1 MSTKK
6 LQVQAPEKQLAEII
20 RLLRENSGLAQDEFY
35 FRHGIKPATGKAW
48 EQGRNKPTAVLFLKL
63 IQSVGKDAA
72 EVVLRLMPD
81 IHSGI
86 LRKLDYSR
94 SEADA
99 RMALHTGLETILD
112 RGRGDTV
119 REKIAE
125 MIYHFGGLYGGD
137 SPE

>member
-1 MSTKK
+1 MSTRK
-6 LQVQAPEKQLAEII
+6 LETAAPQKQLADII
-20 RLLRENSGLAQDEFY
+20 RLLRESSGLSQDEFY

-63 IQSVGKDAA
+63 IQSVGKDAV
-72 EVVLRLMPD
+72 EVVLQLIPD
-81 IHSGI
+81 LHSGI
-86 LRKLDYSR
+86 IKKLDYSR

-125 MIYHFGGLYGGD
+125 MIYHFGGLYG
-137 SPE
+137 